1 MISFP
6 KGLTVGIQKFLE
18 KKLMDL
24 KRNEKEL
31 KEVKEIEDDAD
42 DQVEHFENQ
51 VKANFIQKQVIQI
64 RKALTRLKLG
74 KYGTCEKCGQM
85 IDTDRLSV
93 NPETTTCVKCAR
105 EDEK

>member
-1 MISFP
+1 MINFP
-6 KGLTVGIQKFLE
+6 RNLTVGIQKFLE
-18 KKLMDL
+18 RRLMEL

-31 KEVKEIEDDAD
+31 KETKEREGDVD

-51 VKANFIQKQVIQI
+51 VKANFIQKQVVQI

-74 KYGTCEKCGQM
+74 KYGICERCGQM
-85 IDTDRLSV
+85 IDTDRLAI
-93 NPETTTCVKCAR
+93 NPETTICMKCAQ